1 MALDRE
7 QVGLLFKVRADASE
21 AQRTLTQFRGTVNN
35 AVGDIGGRFDGLK
48 NTIAGFSTSFSSSF
62 ASIGSS
68 MTGILGVA
76 GAVGAGL
83 IAMANQA
90 SAALV
95 KFDDLEKQTGLSI
108 ETLSALDVQ
117 LKKDG
122 STIEQFGNVF
132 TKLNAKMGEAQA
144 GNKKLADAFVQMGID
159 IARGPDVALRE
170 ITERFAQLPTV
181 QQRAAYLTRLF
192 GEEGAKLIPTFT
204 ALNGNLDGYIDK
216 MRELGVTTDRE
227 GVQAAKRYQDQL
239 KELDAQFNQLK
250 ITIGSAVI
258 PVLNNYLQGLQNI
271 SAYTRRA
278 MNETASW
285 TDRLKNAGIALSQ
298 VLSYLNP
305 SPTGAASRLILNP
318 GTVRRGFEG
327 PGIDEDTGLPIN
339 PLQSTGTGGAGRT
352 GRSGRAQQP
361 RLPNLPIKD
370 FSNLVDQYF
379 AQFTRLEE
387 EQFRRLEQARER
399 TARLMEQTI
408 REQEAREIEAVQAK
422 VDQRVITEEE
432 GAARIA
438 AVRVASF
445 ARLED
450 ELTRKLADLDEEVT
464 KASAEATARPFDT
477 ILQRR
482 AEALRAERTLVREQ
496 LTLIEEER
504 TSITEQGNRAIEA
517 ARERDLQNLLDYA
530 NEQKRIYQ
538 DLALARQEAE
548 RFDPLSA
555 RSIFGDAF
563 ADSLRRTGSEL
574 QAFRALFSDFVV
586 QMRQESADL
595 GSLADT
601 ALNSFTQGLS
611 AMVEQLILTGSTGPA
626 ALRQLTA
633 AVLLNV
639 AKMAAVKAIF
649 ALAEGFINLALFN
662 FPAAAA
668 AFKAAAL
675 YGAVAVAAGV
685 AGGAIAPSSGAGGG
699 NFVQGGQERRGDR
712 VIEQGGP
719 RRGQEPQIVI
729 IRAEVGE
736 GVIVRQIE
744 RDYKANGQT
753 RQMLRRDILGEG
765 G

>member
-7 QVGLLFKVRADASE
+7 QVGLLFKVRADSSE
-21 AQRTLTQFRGTVNN
+21 AQRTLTQLRGTIGNTVT
-35 AVGDIGGRFDGLK
+35 DIRGRFDGLANNISGFTSSLSGGFEGLAAGLTGVAGLAAGAAAALGALSIQTANFAGEIADLSAK
-48 NTIAGFSTSFSSSF
+48 TNLSTDTLQSLKLAATLSGQSFQAVSETAVIFQRRMEEARAGNEQLKRTFDALQINLNGPVDQAFRQTLERLAGVEDGAQKTSAAVDLFGRSGANLLPIMGQLGGSFQDLENRARELGIILDEEAIKKADEFGDQIDLLKLQLGGLANDIGSVVIPAFSGFIQSISATIAIFRKLSESTESSILKIQRLAFIIKSFSNI
-62 ASIGSS
+62 ATIPQGVA
-68 MTGILGVA
+68 GILGA
-76 GAVGAGL
+76 PGFL
-83 IAMANQA
+83 DKPPA
-90 SAALV
+90 SKEEV
-95 KFDDLEKQTGLSI
+95 
-108 ETLSALDVQ
+108 
-117 LKKDG
+117 
-122 STIEQFGNVF
+122 
-132 TKLNAKMGEAQA
+132 
-144 GNKKLADAFVQMGID
+144 
-159 IARGPDVALRE
+159 PDV
-170 ITERFAQLPTV
+170 TLP
-181 QQRAAYLTRLF
+181 R
-192 GEEGAKLIPTFT
+192 GGGK
-204 ALNGNLDGYIDK
+204 
-216 MRELGVTTDRE
+216 
-227 GVQAAKRYQDQL
+227 
-239 KELDAQFNQLK
+239 
-250 ITIGSAVI
+250 
-258 PVLNNYLQGLQNI
+258 
-271 SAYTRRA
+271 
-278 MNETASW
+278 
-285 TDRLKNAGIALSQ
+285 
-298 VLSYLNP
+298 
-305 SPTGAASRLILNP
+305 TG
-318 GTVRRGFEG
+318 
-327 PGIDEDTGLPIN
+327 
-339 PLQSTGTGGAGRT
+339 
-352 GRSGRAQQP
+352 SGRAAKP
-361 RLPNLPIKD
+361 ETVRLPIRD
-370 FSNLVDQYF
+370 FSNIVDQYF
-379 AQFTRLEE
+379 KQLGKLEE
-387 EQFRRLEQARER
+387 EQLRRLEQVRER
-399 TARLMEQTI
+399 SARVMEQI
-408 REQEAREIEAVQAK
+408 LQEQQEREIDAIRAQ
-422 VDQRVITEEE
+422 VDQRIITEED

-438 AVRVASF
+438 AVRVAAF
-445 ARLED
+445 ARIED
-450 ELTRKLADLDEEVT
+450 ELVRRLGELDEEVT
-464 KASAEATARPFDT
+464 RANTEAAARPFDG

-482 AEALRAERTLVREQ
+482 AEALQAERDLVKQQ

-504 TSITEQGNRAIEA
+504 TSITEAGNQAIEA

-685 AGGAIAPSSGAGGG
+685 AGGAIAPSSGASGG
-699 NFVQGGQERRGDR
+699 FVQQGRESRDDRR
-712 VIEQGGP
+712 VIDQGGP

-744 RDYKANGQT
+744 KDYRANGST